1 MPWVSEKGN
10 KSNAPRPH
18 NTILVHGI
26 SRAKMKGLSMG
37 RSQLAATG
45 YVVVIGVL
53 GARSGT
59 SDVRVDALRLQIML
73 ESGLLLAAFSILPAF
88 LAHFEISASTS
99 WRIASAMFLLI
110 QIPSEFIALRRTRK
124 MPDMNLS
131 RVNVNTVNWG
141 LSIGAD
147 LIMLGVLLDWVG
159 AHASGFYM
167 LGVFLLLIMSGLL
180 FIQFAAST
188 FIPAGE

>member
-1 MPWVSEKGN
+1 MASSMIETDILFIMAEVSV
-10 KSNAPRPH
+10 A
-18 NTILVHGI
+18 
-26 SRAKMKGLSMG
+26 
-37 RSQLAATG
+37 LAGFSA
-45 YVVVIGVL
+45 VIGVL

-73 ESGLLLAAFSILPAF
+73 ESGLLVAAFSIIPAL
-88 LAHFEISASTS
+88 LATFEISASTS
-99 WRIASAMFLLI
+99 WRIASAIFLLI

-131 RVNVNTVNWG
+131 RVNVNTVNWT

-167 LGVFLLLIMSGLL
+167 LSVFLLLVMSGLL

-188 FIPAGE
+188 FIPADE